1 MAKKPQVV
9 NLSQE
14 TLDQITPALQSMRD
28 SLRNQTRLLTDTFNL
43 QNQEL
48 ANAQRRRQLAQSEA
62 DAQASALASAAT
74 VSAGGAGAAG
84 GAGRSMGGLGMAGMA
99 GLGGLALGAMKG
111 VGGLALMGAAIP
123 TFFSGLLIGSEGLS
137 WLQDVKG
144 MDFEGLKTASLGF
157 SEVVKVLSPEAMTA
171 LAALTG
177 IAIVGGA
184 KAATGLGA
192 MGFGISA
199 FLGGLLAGDALFAGF
214 SALGGKLDYES
225 IKLAVAGAG
234 SIFDGLDTKGLIAL
248 GTILGGSA
256 VASAFGGGTAAAKGV
271 AYMGLGISG
280 FLAGLLFGDTLFAGA
295 SALGAS
301 LDFESIK
308 TMLAGFSNSIGQLS
322 VGAVA
327 ALGTLF
333 ATGGLIGYSP
343 LKAKALAKGMF
354 AVSLG
359 ILGLMAGFAAT
370 DVVGSGALALGASAD
385 FSNVA
390 KLMAGFSSSVEN
402 LTPKSV
408 AALTAMLTTGGILGA
423 LTKAGTKAKMVAG
436 AAALGA
442 SIVAFMGTFAGGAGL
457 ASALGVDGSAV
468 KTLMGNFGDAID
480 ALSEKSLKTLATL
493 VGVGGTLGA
502 ITGTGIGATVGAAV
516 FLGIPALGASIA
528 GFFLAFDSLASLASV
543 LGVNGANT
551 KILLTNFAEG
561 IGALAN
567 LQIDPK
573 LGTGLI
579 ALSAGLGAFFAADAF
594 GSVTSLFSS
603 AVDTVKSGW
612 NWLFG
617 KDSEDGGN
625 GPIAQMIAAL
635 EPLKNLDDALISK
648 MDKFGL
654 AMNNFVS
661 SFQGLSKVDASAGSA
676 SLGKII
682 TDVGAVLAMMDA
694 LMKGGIYD
702 TGTGPA
708 TRIFG
713 SKRGLIDFG
722 PGLDSL
728 DEPTLARLT
737 TGVDNLRSA
746 LGRSRAA
753 DQEAVSSAQRTQAA
767 QVASVNVGPTTV
779 IQKGGD
785 ARTLLVTAN
794 PSVGGVA
801 SFAGGF

>member
-1 MAKKPQVV
+1 MARKPQVV

-14 TLDQITPALQSMRD
+14 TLDQITPALHSMRD
-28 SLRNQTRLLTDTFNL
+28 SLKNQTRLLTDTFNL
-43 QNQEL
+43 QTNEL
-48 ANAQRRRQLAQSEA
+48 RAAERRRNLAQSQA
-62 DAQASALASAAT
+62 DGQAAALAAAAAT
-74 VSAGGAGAAG
+74 PASPAAAG
-84 GAGRSMGGLGMAGMA
+84 GTGGGGIGGLGIAGLA
-99 GLGGLALGAMKG
+99 GLGGLAMGAMKG
-111 VGGLALMGAAIP
+111 VGGLALLGVAIP
-123 TFFSGLLIGSEGLS
+123 TFFGGLLAGSETLG
-137 WLQDVKG
+137 WMQETKG

-157 SEVVKVLSPEAMTA
+157 SEVIKVISPEAMTA

-199 FLGGLLAGDALFAGF
+199 FLGGLLAGDAVFAGF
-214 SALGGKLDYES
+214 SALGGSLDYES

-248 GTILGGSA
+248 GTILGGTA

-301 LDFESIK
+301 LNFESIK
-308 TMLAGFSNSIGQLS
+308 TMLAGFSNSISQLS

-343 LKAKALAKGMF
+343 LKAKSLAKGMF

-468 KTLMGNFGDAID
+468 KTLMGNFGGAID
-480 ALSEKSLKTLATL
+480 ALSEKSLKTLGTL

-579 ALSAGLGAFFAADAF
+579 ALSGGLAAFFAADAF

-603 AVDTVKSGW
+603 AMDTVKSGW

-635 EPLKNLDDALISK
+635 EPLKTLDDALISK

-682 TDVGAVLAMMDA
+682 TDVGAVLAMMDT

-737 TGVDNLRSA
+737 NGVDGLRNA
-746 LGRSRAA
+746 LGRSQVTDQQATTDRANSDRA
-753 DQEAVSSAQRTQAA
+753 SSANIA
-767 QVASVNVGPTTV
+767 VNSAPVV
-779 IQKGGD
+779 INKGGST
-785 ARTLLVTAN
+785 RSTI
-794 PSVGGVA
+794 
-801 SFAGGF
+801 

>member
-1 MAKKPQVV
+1 MARKPQIV
-9 NLSQE
+9 NLSKE
-14 TLDQITPALQSMRD
+14 TLDQITPALHSMRD

-62 DAQASALASAAT
+62 DAQASALAAAA
-74 VSAGGAGAAG
+74 AGNAGNAGAVG
-84 GAGRSMGGLGMAGMA
+84 GSSGGGIGGLGLAGMA

-123 TFFSGLLIGSEGLS
+123 TFFAGLLAGSETLG
-137 WLQDVKG
+137 WMQDVKG
-144 MDFEGLKTASLGF
+144 MDFEGLKSASLGF
-157 SEVVKVLSPEAMTA
+157 SEVVQVLSPEAMTA

-177 IAIVGGA
+177 ISIIGGA

-199 FLGGLLAGDALFAGF
+199 FLAGLLAGDAVFAGF
-214 SALGGKLDYES
+214 SALGGSLDYES

-248 GTILGGSA
+248 GTILGGTA
-256 VASAFGGGTAAAKGV
+256 VASAFGGGTAAAKGLGF
-271 AYMGLGISG
+271 MGLGISG

-322 VGAVA
+322 VGATV

-333 ATGGLIGYSP
+333 ATGGLVGYSP
-343 LKAKALAKGMF
+343 LRAKALAKGMF

-370 DVVGSGALALGASAD
+370 DVVGSGALALGASLD
-385 FSNVA
+385 FGNVA
-390 KLMAGFSSSVEN
+390 KLMSGFSASVEN
-402 LTPKSV
+402 LTPSSV
-408 AALTAMLTTGGILGA
+408 AALTAMLTTGGVLGA
-423 LTKAGTKAKMVAG
+423 FTKAGTKAKMVAG

-442 SIVAFMGTFAGGAGL
+442 SIVAFMGTFAGGAAL
-457 ASALGVDGSAV
+457 AGALGVDGGAV
-468 KTLMGNFGDAID
+468 KTLLGNFGDAID

-528 GFFLAFDSLASLASV
+528 GFFLAFDGLASLAGI
-543 LGVNGANT
+543 LGVNGSNT

-561 IGALAN
+561 IGALTG
-567 LQIDPK
+567 LDIDPK
-573 LGTGLI
+573 IGTGLVG
-579 ALSAGLGAFFAADAF
+579 LSAGLAAFFAANALGRVDGFF
-594 GSVTSLFSS
+594 GSLGQTFK
-603 AVDTVKSGW
+603 DGW

-617 KDSEDGGN
+617 KDSEGTSS
-625 GPIAQMIAAL
+625 GPIASMLAAL
-635 EPLKNLDDALISK
+635 DPIKTLDDAIIAKMEKFGVAINGFVDSFKSLNEINTDQGSNALSK
-648 MDKFGL
+648 MMIDIGG
-654 AMNNFVS
+654 V
-661 SFQGLSKVDASAGSA
+661 LS
-676 SLGKII
+676 
-682 TDVGAVLAMMDA
+682 MMDA
-694 LMKGGIYD
+694 LMKGGLYD
-702 TGTGPA
+702 TRKGGKYSS
-708 TRIFG
+708 R
-713 SKRGLIDFG
+713 RYIDFG

-728 DEPTLARLT
+728 DEETLSKLN
-737 TGVDNLRSA
+737 TGVNNLRSA

-753 DQEAVSSAQRTQAA
+753 DQDAVSSAQRTQAA

-779 IQKGGD
+779 VQRGGD

-794 PSVGGVA
+794 PQVAGTA

>member
-99 GLGGLALGAMKG
+99 GLGGLALSAMKG

-123 TFFSGLLIGSEGLS
+123 TFFSGLLIGSEGLG

>member
-1 MAKKPQVV
+1 MAADTPIV
-9 NLSQE
+9 NLSKE
-14 TLDQITPALQSMRD
+14 TLDQITPALHSMRD

-43 QNQEL
+43 QEQEL

-62 DAQASALASAAT
+62 DSQASALAAA
-74 VSAGGAGAAG
+74 AAG
-84 GAGRSMGGLGMAGMA
+84 TAGNTGGSGGSSGGGLGGLGLAGLA
-99 GLGGLALGAMKG
+99 GLGGLAMGAMKG

-123 TFFSGLLIGSEGLS
+123 TFFAGLLAGSEGLN
-137 WLQDVKG
+137 WLQETKG

-157 SEVVKVLSPEAMTA
+157 SEVVQVLSPEAMTA

-177 IAIVGGA
+177 VAIVGGT

-199 FLGGLLAGDALFAGF
+199 FLGGLLAGDAVFAGF
-214 SALGGKLDYES
+214 SALGGSLDYES
-225 IKLAVAGAG
+225 IKKAVAGAG
-234 SIFDGLDTKGLIAL
+234 SIFDGLDTKGLVAL
-248 GTILGGSA
+248 GTILGGTA
-256 VASAFGGGTAAAKGV
+256 VASAFGGGQAAAKGV
-271 AYMGLGISG
+271 AFMGLGISG

-301 LDFESIK
+301 LNFENIK
-308 TMLAGFSNSIGQLS
+308 TMLAGFSDSIGQLS

-333 ATGGLIGYSP
+333 ATGGLVGYSP

-402 LTPKSV
+402 LTPSSI
-408 AALTAMLTTGGILGA
+408 AALTAMLTTGGVLGA

-528 GFFLAFDSLASLASV
+528 GFFLAFDALASLASV

-561 IGALAN
+561 IGALTG
-567 LQIDPK
+567 LDIDPK
-573 LGTGLI
+573 IGTGLTG
-579 ALSAGLGAFFAADAF
+579 LSAGLAAFFAANALGRVDGFF
-594 GSVTSLFSS
+594 GSLGQTFK
-603 AVDTVKSGW
+603 DGW

-617 KDSEDGGN
+617 NDSEGTSNG
-625 GPIAQMIAAL
+625 GPIANMLAAL
-635 EPLKNLDDALISK
+635 DPLKTLDDAIISK
-648 MDKFGL
+648 MEKFGI
-654 AMNNFVS
+654 AINGFVD
-661 SFQGLSKVDASAGSA
+661 SFKSLNEINTDQGSKALSKMMIDIG
-676 SLGKII
+676 G
-682 TDVGAVLAMMDA
+682 VLSMMDA
-694 LMKGGIYD
+694 LMKGGKYD
-702 TGTGPA
+702 TGKGG
-708 TRIFG
+708 RYSSRRF
-713 SKRGLIDFG
+713 IDFG

-728 DEPTLARLT
+728 DEETLSKLS
-737 TGVDNLRSA
+737 TGVNNLRIA
-746 LGRSRAA
+746 LGRSRAT
-753 DQEAVSSAQRTQAA
+753 DQDAVSSAQRTQAA

-779 IQKGGD
+779 VQRGGD

-794 PSVGGVA
+794 PQVSGVA